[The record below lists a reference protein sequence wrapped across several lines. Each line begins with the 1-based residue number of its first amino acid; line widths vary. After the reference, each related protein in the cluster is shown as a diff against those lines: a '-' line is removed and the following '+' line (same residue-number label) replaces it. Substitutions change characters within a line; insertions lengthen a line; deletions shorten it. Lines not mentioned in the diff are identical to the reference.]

1 MKLLQNPDK
10 WQTEINKV
18 EAGHRNVFI
27 AGWRPMIGWI
37 CASSLLWGW
46 VLAPIIETAC
56 VLFGKTVT
64 LPLLM

>member
-1 MKLLQNPDK
+1 MKILQNPDK

-37 CASSLLWGW
+37 CASSLLWGMGTCSNYRNCMCF
-46 VLAPIIETAC
+46 IR
-56 VLFGKTVT
+56 
-64 LPLLM
+64 